1 MIRRTPRST
10 RTPTPFPY
18 PTLFRARERVTRYLR
33 FQRFGLEHLDPALDR
48 RALDRRRR
56 QRAPASGGPV
66 GLGVHRHDLV
76 AARCGDQRGDGEV
89 GGAGEDES
97 HGRGDWGLG
106 IGDSGKAEARKSAR
120 GATRLY
126 RIPNPEFL
134 IPRSEEHT
142 SELQSLMRISYAVF
156 CLKK

>member
-1 MIRRTPRST
+1 MRISDWSSDVCSSD
-10 RTPTPFPY
+10 
-18 PTLFRARERVTRYLR
+18 L
-33 FQRFGLEHLDPALDR
+33 
-48 RALDRRRR
+48 
-56 QRAPASGGPV
+56 PV

-106 IGDSGKAEARKSAR
+106 IGDAGKAEARKSAR

-126 RIPNPEFL
+126 RITNPEFRIPVVPQLPIL
-134 IPRSEEHT
+134 IQRPIPPERLKVAVNLIAV
-142 SELQSLMRISYAVF
+142 ELVARMLDALTEGSSGVNKCDGKCRTG
-156 CLKK
+156 

>member
-1 MIRRTPRST
+1 MRISDWSSDVCSSD
-10 RTPTPFPY
+10 
-18 PTLFRARERVTRYLR
+18 L
-33 FQRFGLEHLDPALDR
+33 
-48 RALDRRRR
+48 
-56 QRAPASGGPV
+56 PV

-134 IPRSEEHT
+134 IPVLPQ
-142 SELQSLMRISYAVF
+142 LQILLQRPIPLERRQVVDEQLAVEMVD
-156 CLKK
+156 LVLDAGDRKSRRLNSSN